1 MLRVLTSIAIA
12 ALISAAPLALTAG
25 TADAAK
31 AHQDLQA
38 QDGERQ
44 GEDLALRH
52 QSAVLLGRDDQLL
65 HVRIEDARLPLGAT
79 PEMPEDPR
87 SCFGESVRHTAA
99 RVFQAVALVRGDASR
114 SEARKE
120 TDGGEAGTSAVRSS
134 GITK

>member
-31 AHQDLQA
+31 ADQDLQA

-44 GEDLALRH
+44 GEDLALRR

-65 HVRIEDARLPLGAT
+65 HVRIEDARLPVEGARPHNDRKT
-79 PEMPEDPR
+79 R
-87 SCFGESVRHTAA
+87 
-99 RVFQAVALVRGDASR
+99 ALLW
-114 SEARKE
+114 E
-120 TDGGEAGTSAVRSS
+120 
-134 GITK
+134 